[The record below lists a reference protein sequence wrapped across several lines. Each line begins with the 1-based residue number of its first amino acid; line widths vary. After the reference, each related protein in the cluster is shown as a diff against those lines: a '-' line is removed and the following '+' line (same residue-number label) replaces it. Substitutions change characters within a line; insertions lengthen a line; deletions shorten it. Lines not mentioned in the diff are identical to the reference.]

1 MTDNPQTGWLE
12 RYKSTQEQ
20 ERQLKSLLHQK
31 GATGVTHARDR
42 LREEYEGLILTNVVL
57 AQSKDIEGALWK
69 NVFYIV
75 IDGYRRKLATLDRHD
90 NVDNQQ
96 DNKRRDG
103 RGDREGTRSRP
114 HGTRGNK
121 KPVPSVEFRKVSSK
135 FRAFIQEATG
145 FYHRLIQSLT
155 AYYDLNEAGESGES
169 IQSYP
174 AEDKRPMLEVT
185 DAARQ
190 CAISS
195 CHKCYIFLGDLARY
209 RQTYNDA
216 PKKNWSA
223 ARDYYNEAR
232 NLLPSSGNPYNQ
244 LAVIATLAPNN
255 FLALYFYYRSLAV
268 RLPFMTARNNIR
280 VLIQKMTA
288 NPEKSKKF
296 IKDERPNDRQ
306 IANAKESSHLDDF
319 LSKFILLHGALF
331 MRTVE
336 DFDGALMEGNL
347 ERLIVERQIEPDLLL
362 KLQIINMSS
371 LYTMC
376 YIPLQDDGPA
386 ATPQQQIETERKALQ
401 LILLAF
407 ATILRY
413 STSDLEKHRNG
424 EYKNNGRP
432 IDFLPSLVHR
442 SMPTLRLSLKWMQVN
457 LHHVKRLTDGLSVE
471 QREERF
477 RIDQIMNDLSTFLT
491 LLGQFHWY
499 TEDTI
504 FCRDVLKEDAELQG
518 FAALKRAIDERPL
531 SIIPPSRIS
540 PKAEMQMRVADMLQ
554 DALSLSKSDWLQLYA
569 EYRETEDGRQSLHFS
584 TEPLDDED
592 STEHAANPEAEDC
605 RETDKDVDRGNEEG
619 DDDVEETDYERVAA
633 DEDMNPFHIA
643 KQSNEPALSMAGSRE
658 EEDAPLDQDRHHRQA
673 VAALLSDDDNDVSL
687 IVGDEDD
694 EDENDDEEEVV
705 LFQGRSS
712 VVRGKPTPKPA
723 HLKMST
729 GVIGGGRRASVSP
742 TASNNSSPGMDVNG
756 PGQFG
761 ASSSVDS
768 LFGGF
773 QFGVADDWRHSIST
787 LRSSRT
793 SEAISG
799 NSSGSNTW
807 GGLSSHG
814 LGNGMISPTTFGA
827 RDANA
832 MSGFTSIPAR
842 GPPGLPFPTSPLATD
857 LDEPFH
863 QQQSQHQPRYAPHV
877 RPKYQYQAHTVQQQ
891 QSIYF
896 QHDRKGAAGGMKDG
910 DWR

>member
-1 MTDNPQTGWLE
+1 MTDDPQATWLE

-31 GATGVTHARDR
+31 GTTGVTHARDR

-90 NVDNQQ
+90 NTDNQQ
-96 DNKRRDG
+96 DNRRRDG
-103 RGDREGTRSRP
+103 RGDREGARSRP

-121 KPVPSVEFRKVSSK
+121 KPVPSVEYRKVSSK

-155 AYYDLNEAGESGES
+155 AYYDLNESGESGES
-169 IQSYP
+169 IQSFP
-174 AEDKRPMLEVT
+174 AGDKGPMLEVT

-288 NPEKSKKF
+288 HPEKSKKF

-306 IANAKESSHLDDF
+306 VANAKESSQLDDF

-331 MRTVE
+331 MRTAE
-336 DFDGALMEGNL
+336 DFDGALMGDYL
-347 ERLIVERQIEPDLLL
+347 ERLIVERQIDPDLLL
-362 KLQIINMSS
+362 KIQIINMSS

-401 LILLAF
+401 LILVAF

-413 STSDLEKHRNG
+413 STLDLEKHRNG

-457 LHHVKRLTDGLSVE
+457 LHHVKRLTDGLSAE

-477 RIDQIMNDLSTFLT
+477 KVNQIMKDLATLLT

-569 EYRETEDGRQSLHFS
+569 KYAETEDGRQSLQFS
-584 TEPLDDED
+584 TEPQEEEEDDLV
-592 STEHAANPEAEDC
+592 EHPADLRADVSPEANRDVRYGDQEGEDDA
-605 RETDKDVDRGNEEG
+605 E
-619 DDDVEETDYERVAA
+619 EETDYERDAA
-633 DEDMNPFHIA
+633 DEDMNPFHVA
-643 KQSNEPALSMAGSRE
+643 KQNKSPALAMDHNVEDE
-658 EEDAPLDQDRHHRQA
+658 EAPLDQDRHHRQA

-687 IVGDEDD
+687 IVGGEDD
-694 EDENDDEEEVV
+694 DEENEEVV

-729 GVIGGGRRASVSP
+729 GVIGGGRRASMSP
-742 TASNNSSPGMDVNG
+742 TGSNHSSPGMDVKG
-756 PGQFG
+756 PAQFG
-761 ASSSVDS
+761 PSSSVDT

-793 SEAISG
+793 SEAIGGSSSG
-799 NSSGSNTW
+799 NNTW
-807 GGLSSHG
+807 GGLSSNG
-814 LGNGMISPTTFGA
+814 LGNGMISPTTYGA

-842 GPPGLPFPTSPLATD
+842 GPPGLAFPTSPLAAD
-857 LDEPFH
+857 SDEPLRH
-863 QQQSQHQPRYAPHV
+863 QQSQHQPRHAPHV
-877 RPKYQYQAHTVQQQ
+877 RSKYQYQAHPVQQQ
-891 QSIYF
+891 QSVYF
-896 QHDRKGAAGGMKDG
+896 QHDRKGVASGIKDG